1 MKYPTWLG
9 ASSGLRSMTT
19 FPAEVFTT
27 ACFPPISASD
37 NGVVNGTCDAGF
49 CVVGGAVLRCAP
61 ISGVAPTAKTAASAA
76 NDSGLIMAQGSR
88 LRAQRS
94 RLERGQDRRPDR
106 ATATVP

>member
-49 CVVGGAVLRCAP
+49 CVGGGAVRRCAP
-61 ISGVAPTAKTAASAA
+61 ISGVATTAKTAASAA
-76 NDSGLIMAQGSR
+76 NDSGLIMAQGSG

-106 ATATVP
+106 ATAT